1 MSVRTRQGECPHI
14 HLLSDLYR
22 STGYNSWIGESAVGL
37 GSLMDVKDE
46 ISQSVRM
53 IGLLA
58 SSANGNELCRRLAS
72 DEIFG
77 GGTVGVQLFALTNAG
92 RWQLLG
98 SYGQDPFAKQNLT
111 QFDDNLLT
119 ETARTRELAIGTA
132 TVSGSEVDVVA
143 CVSLRDNIPVGAVV
157 RSSVKGTYIFQP
169 TNGMLK
175 AIQDAG
181 GLFLDSIGYKTVA
194 NGQEPRESSPE
205 DLTER
210 QHAIL
215 IEMARGKTNLVIAQ
229 EMILSESS
237 IKQESVK
244 IFRALGVGTRQQAV
258 LKARTLG
265 LLPDGLEMAF

>member
-1 MSVRTRQGECPHI
+1 
-14 HLLSDLYR
+14 
-22 STGYNSWIGESAVGL
+22 
-37 GSLMDVKDE
+37 MDFQDE
-46 ISQSVRM
+46 INKSVRM

-77 GGTVGVQLFALTNAG
+77 EGTVGVHLFALTNAG

-98 SYGQDPFAKQNLT
+98 SYGQDPFANQSLT

-119 ETARTRELAIGTA
+119 QTARTRQLAFGTA
-132 TVSGSEVDVVA
+132 TIDGKEVDVVA
-143 CVSLRDNIPVGAVV
+143 CVSLRDDIPVGAVV
-157 RSSVKGTYIFQP
+157 RTSVKGAYIFQP
-169 TNGMLK
+169 NNGTLK

-194 NGQEPRESSPE
+194 ASSETKQAAPE
-205 DLTER
+205 DMTER

-215 IEMARGKTNLVIAQ
+215 IEMAHGKTNLVIAQ
-229 EMILSESS
+229 EMILSEST

-265 LLPDGLEMAF
+265 LLPDGLELMV